1 MYWTVKTKMSL
12 CILKSNRDIKCQVG
26 AKKTSHIYQCQLPFF
41 SQKSWRH
48 QVPNEIFMI
57 RKPAIYE
64 NWRFRTRAQLYTIHS
79 GQQIVRLRIKKLSCS
94 LGLIFTRC
102 NSEKLIS
109 YLRILSILQCC
120 CFSSK
125 NQDFVVASGEQ
136 FLKFMTKAFM

>member
-1 MYWTVKTKMSL
+1 MSL

-79 GQQIVRLRIKKLSCS
+79 GLKLVRLRIKYILKTKIEL
-94 LGLIFTRC
+94 FTRC
-102 NSEKLIS
+102 DSKKLIS
-109 YLRILSILQCC
+109 YLQILIILQCC
-120 CFSSK
+120 CFSWK
-125 NQDFVVASGEQ
+125 NHDFVVVSGEQ
-136 FLKFMTKAFM
+136 LLKLMRKASNTG